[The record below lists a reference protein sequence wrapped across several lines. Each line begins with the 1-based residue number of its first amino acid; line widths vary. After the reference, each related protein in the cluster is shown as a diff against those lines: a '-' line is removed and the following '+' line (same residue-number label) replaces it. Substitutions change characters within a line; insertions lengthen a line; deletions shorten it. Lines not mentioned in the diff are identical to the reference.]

1 MVKST
6 KCAIKAVLGNA
17 DISDEE
23 LTTIFTGVKDFLNLR
38 PLTYQTA
45 NPEDNVPLTPNH
57 VLYGQQGGTLVIRN
71 DEEEYKNWLDMYDRD
86 DLKNFTNTWK
96 TNKMVL
102 IQKESC
108 SWWFSACNC
117 TKYSSRYML
126 LGRVINTYPG
136 DDGHIR
142 TVKNTCNRK
151 EYLWSINWL
160 CPIDVFIEDKTK
172 KDNEPN
178 VHYEGGECLEEK

>member
-57 VLYGQQGGTLVIRN
+57 VLYVQQGGTLVIRN
-71 DEEEYKNWLDMYDRD
+71 DEEEYKN
-86 DLKNFTNTWK
+86 
-96 TNKMVL
+96 
-102 IQKESC
+102 
-108 SWWFSACNC
+108 
-117 TKYSSRYML
+117 
-126 LGRVINTYPG
+126 
-136 DDGHIR
+136 
-142 TVKNTCNRK
+142 
-151 EYLWSINWL
+151 
-160 CPIDVFIEDKTK
+160 
-172 KDNEPN
+172 
-178 VHYEGGECLEEK
+178 